1 MSKSG
6 NKRGPARLKS
16 TVNPMNLIA
25 TPIQVVRRLR
35 SGWHVYTCDALPGLY
50 VASKDDKKAY
60 NDVPAAIKLLFKLD
74 HGCDVSVHHVTDY
87 ASFMAQIEMG
97 RRAREDVEA
106 RTRDMM
112 DSHQDVLSFMIGST
126 HFDLAAGRN

>member
-1 MSKSG
+1 MRKSG
-6 NKRGPARLKS
+6 NRRAPARVKS

-25 TPIQVVRRLR
+25 TEIQVVRRIR

-50 VASKDDKKAY
+50 IASKNDKKAY
-60 NDVPAAIKLLFKLD
+60 NDVPAAIRMLFKLD
-74 HGCDVSVHHVTDY
+74 FGVEVCVHHKTDY
-87 ASFMAQIEMG
+87 ASFMAQVDMG
-97 RRAREDVEA
+97 RQAREAVEA

-126 HFDLAAGRN
+126 SDDRASGSH